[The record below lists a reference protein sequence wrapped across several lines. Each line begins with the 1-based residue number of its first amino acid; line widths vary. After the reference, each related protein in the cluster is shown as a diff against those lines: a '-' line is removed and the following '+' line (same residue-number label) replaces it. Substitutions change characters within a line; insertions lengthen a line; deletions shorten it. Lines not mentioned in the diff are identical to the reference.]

1 MGKIIIQ
8 FSLIMLINLLA
19 FLSIW
24 HILDLNLGTSA
35 RYKIIFLVLS
45 VASLIFL
52 SKKFFN
58 KTMKDMEKISPKEN
72 NKNNKQNKNE
82 SK

>member
-1 MGKIIIQ
+1 MGKIIRN

-19 FLSIW
+19 FLSVW
-24 HILDLNLGTSA
+24 HILDLILETNP

-45 VASLIFL
+45 TISLVFL
-52 SKKFFN
+52 SKKFFKKALKDN
-58 KTMKDMEKISPKEN
+58 KKKEN
-72 NKNNKQNKNE
+72 NENNKINNNE

>member
-1 MGKIIIQ
+1 M
-8 FSLIMLINLLA
+8 LA

-24 HILDLNLGTSA
+24 HILDLNLGTNA

-45 VASLIFL
+45 IVSLIFL
-52 SKKFFN
+52 SKKFF
-58 KTMKDMEKISPKEN
+58 KDTLIEFKEN
-72 NKNNKQNKNE
+72 SPIIEKDIKQKNKNE

>member
-1 MGKIIIQ
+1 M
-8 FSLIMLINLLA
+8 LA

-45 VASLIFL
+45 VFSLMII
-52 SKKFFN
+52 SKKYF
-58 KTMKDMEKISPKEN
+58 KKALKDFEEIKEN
-72 NKNNKQNKNE
+72 DKNNIK
-82 SK
+82 

>member
-1 MGKIIIQ
+1 M
-8 FSLIMLINLLA
+8 LA

-24 HILDLNLGTSA
+24 HILDLNLDTNA

-45 VASLIFL
+45 IVSLIFL
-52 SKKFFN
+52 SKKFF
-58 KTMKDMEKISPKEN
+58 KKAIIDMEKISSEEN